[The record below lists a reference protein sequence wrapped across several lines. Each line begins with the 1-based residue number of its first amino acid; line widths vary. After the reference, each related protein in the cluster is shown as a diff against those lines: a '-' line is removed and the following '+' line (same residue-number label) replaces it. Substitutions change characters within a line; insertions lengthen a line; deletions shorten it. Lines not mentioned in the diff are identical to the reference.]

1 MQPAIASAAAGQER
15 QQRIQERRARIRAK
29 LDELSRASGGRL
41 PELSALPS
49 VSAMNEQ
56 LEASS
61 DAAGRAVST
70 PEPSSQPAAVAGVPE
85 AVAEGAAERAV
96 FDALSGCRARS
107 NEFLGYV
114 QQLRSRADREA
125 QALFANDTQAA
136 EVRRTALEA
145 ERANC
150 AKVDAAFA
158 MRWSAL
164 LDKDS
169 PEELAAGLLELRSL
183 MLSMLEGKDRV
194 IQAFDEYLGTV
205 DDDYLRLIREQ
216 TRDVDEVLAYTRRT
230 LKDLRQFASDE
241 VRACEEAFDRER
253 ENYLK
258 EREARLDQLRD
269 EIAQAEAQALEDRQ
283 KLLEQ
288 YNDDTAEH
296 IFKDYEAYTSLKR
309 KLEAEGAALRQQLEE
324 MRSVYQLNSDK
335 LDYNY
340 RLLAARDVESQN
352 LIVQQRRKLGK
363 LQDQLAVLV
372 AKHTQVDER
381 LRGENLELST
391 AYKRVSN
398 LYCDLQQKFKEFE
411 KSDTQKFR
419 DIWAYH
425 ERRLAAALKEL
436 LLAEQVINE
445 SVLVKDQR
453 RETDERSLEVQ
464 VQQMLK
470 RLQAAAGVLEQL
482 DDDLSAAN
490 SQVVQSGILDVARLA
505 DPIASCS
512 AGEAAARTLLQQLA
526 REASFLA
533 SDRLL
538 AVLAPGEEI
547 TDGMRVD
554 ALLSTLGIKSAAEL
568 DLLFSY
574 ITEGGKG
581 YTLLGR
587 DKLVDALRN
596 FATEVQAQRDRRSAA
611 QKTPGDRDS
620 NRRAGIWSTSAQK
633 AFWREMSNLI
643 SPAKQT
649 MWRILEDT
657 LVQYQEILQARADLV
672 TSNDELA
679 AQNEELRGLLQQY
692 LDQQRAQ
699 IYLRGESRGEGA
711 GSHIASR
718 ASTQN
723 GQVAQ
728 VAAQNATQ
736 APRATN

>member
-1 MQPAIASAAAGQER
+1 MQSAITSAAADQER

-29 LDELSRASGGRL
+29 LDELSRASGGKL

-49 VSAMNEQ
+49 VSAMQEQ
-56 LEASS
+56 LEATGGLE
-61 DAAGRAVST
+61 GRPAST
-70 PEPSSQPAAVAGVPE
+70 PEASSQQVAVGGSSE
-85 AVAEGAAERAV
+85 AVAESAAEKAV

-114 QQLRSRADREA
+114 QQMRSRADREA
-125 QALFANDTQAA
+125 QTLFANDTQAA

-145 ERANC
+145 ERSNC

-164 LDKDS
+164 LDKES
-169 PEELAAGLLELRSL
+169 PEEVAAGLLELRSL

-194 IQAFDEYLGTV
+194 VQAFDEYLGTV

-230 LKDLRQFASDE
+230 LRDLRQFAVDE
-241 VRACEEAFDRER
+241 VRACEEAFE
-253 ENYLK
+253 K
-258 EREARLDQLRD
+258 EREEYLKQREGRLDALRE
-269 EIAQAEAQALEDRQ
+269 EIAQAETQALDDRQ

-296 IFKDYEAYTSLKR
+296 IFKDYEAYTTLKR

-352 LIVQQRRKLGK
+352 LIVQQRRKLSK

-398 LYCDLQQKFKEFE
+398 LYCDLQKKFKDFE
-411 KSDTQKFR
+411 RSDTQKFR
-419 DIWAYH
+419 GIWAYH

-453 RETDERSLEVQ
+453 RETDERSLEAQ
-464 VQQMLK
+464 VQLMLK
-470 RLQAAAGVLEQL
+470 RLQAAAGVLERL
-482 DDDLSAAN
+482 DEDLSAAD
-490 SQVVQSGILDVARLA
+490 SQAIQSGILDVARLA
-505 DPIASCS
+505 DPVASCA
-512 AGEAAARTLLQQLA
+512 AGEATARTLLQQLA

-547 TDGMRVD
+547 TEGMRVD

-574 ITEGGKG
+574 ITEGTKG

-596 FATEVQAQRDRRSAA
+596 FAAEVQAQRDRPDAT
-611 QKTPGDRDS
+611 QKARGDRAS
-620 NRRAGIWSTSAQK
+620 NRRVGIWSTSAQR

-672 TSNDELA
+672 ASNDELA

-699 IYLRGESRGEGA
+699 IFVRGESRASGA
-711 GSHIASR
+711 ASR
-718 ASTQN
+718 ESTQS
-723 GQVAQ
+723 GVQGGVQSVAQ
-728 VAAQNATQ
+728 GASAA
-736 APRATN
+736 RAIN